1 MWYLI
6 GEKEFRYDYDVMLMI
21 YALILLLPNGDVE
34 LVYKK
39 SCKF

>member
-1 MWYLI
+1 
-6 GEKEFRYDYDVMLMI
+6 MI

-39 SCKF
+39 VDNVNDLCIISTSAQR